1 MSDKFFNPLRIAYP
15 EKFSNSSTNKKGVS
29 KIRYTAPVGGRLRTA
44 CRSSGSKLHRK
55 RPDPVVRPLFGRS
68 GRSPAGAALFPH
80 RAGVSAEGG
89 QFRFGQVS
97 PRRSVM
103 PTVVVRSA
111 VGACGPPPMPG
122 AAVRFSSPPPHSC
135 PASCVPVRMGS
146 CGAVCRLRL
155 PADFPAAA
163 SGVRPG
169 AAVRFSPPP
178 HSSPAPC
185 VPVRVRSCGAV
196 CRSRLPADIPAAASG
211 VREPPCGSAPPLH
224 SSHAPC
230 VPVRMQSCGAVCRP
244 RLPADLPA
252 AAHRCR
258 TSSAERTSFGGPNP
272 ACAHFRLRACAFV
285 ASVRCDAGRLSAP
298 DPTGARRCPSESLFP
313 PVLPV
318 AAPCTGAG
326 AERLSDEFFAPPL
339 EICLFGKA
347 LEQRKYKRA
356 VRNLSDSLFRIVFH
370 C

>member
-1 MSDKFFNPLRIAYP
+1 
-15 EKFSNSSTNKKGVS
+15 
-29 KIRYTAPVGGRLRTA
+29 
-44 CRSSGSKLHRK
+44 
-55 RPDPVVRPLFGRS
+55 
-68 GRSPAGAALFPH
+68 
-80 RAGVSAEGG
+80 
-89 QFRFGQVS
+89 
-97 PRRSVM
+97 M

-122 AAVRFSSPPPHSC
+122 AAVRFSPPPHSS
-135 PASCVPVRMGS
+135 PAPCVPVRMGS

-163 SGVRPG
+163 SGVREPPCG
-169 AAVRFSPPP
+169 SAPPRIRAPRHASRCGCGRAAPFAGRGFRRTFPPQP
-178 HSSPAPC
+178 
-185 VPVRVRSCGAV
+185 PVS
-196 CRSRLPADIPAAASG
+196 
-211 VREPPCGSAPPLH
+211 VREPPCGSAPPRIRPPPAMRPGADAVVRRRLPAAASGGH
-224 SSHAPC
+224 SRRSLRCPSGSRRAVQLPPAFVPPPPC
-230 VPVRMQSCGAVCRP
+230 APVRMRSCGAVCRP

-272 ACAHFRLRACAFV
+272 ASAHFRLRACVFV

-313 PVLPV
+313 PDLPA

-356 VRNLSDSLFRIVFH
+356 VRNLSDTLFRIVFH

>member
-55 RPDPVVRPLFGRS
+55 QPDPVVRPLFGRS

-122 AAVRFSSPPPHSC
+122 AAVRFSPPPHSS
-135 PASCVPVRMGS
+135 PAPCVPVRMRS
-146 CGAVCRLRL
+146 CGAVCRPRL
-155 PADFPAAA
+155 PADIPAAA

-169 AAVRFSPPP
+169 AAVRFSSPPRIRP
-178 HSSPAPC
+178 PRHASRCGCGRAAPFAGRGFRRTFPPQHIAAGRHPQNGRLSVARIPPARISAC
-185 VPVRVRSCGAV
+185 APVRLLRLCG
-196 CRSRLPADIPAAASG
+196 
-211 VREPPCGSAPPLH
+211 
-224 SSHAPC
+224 
-230 VPVRMQSCGAVCRP
+230 
-244 RLPADLPA
+244 
-252 AAHRCR
+252 
-258 TSSAERTSFGGPNP
+258 
-272 ACAHFRLRACAFV
+272 
-285 ASVRCDAGRLSAP
+285 AGRLSAP

-356 VRNLSDSLFRIVFH
+356 VRNLSDTLFRIVFH

>member
-55 RPDPVVRPLFGRS
+55 QPDPVVRPLFGRS

-122 AAVRFSSPPPHSC
+122 AAVRFSPPPHSS
-135 PASCVPVRMGS
+135 PAPCVPVRMGS

-163 SGVRPG
+163 SGVR
-169 AAVRFSPPP
+169 
-178 HSSPAPC
+178 
-185 VPVRVRSCGAV
+185 
-196 CRSRLPADIPAAASG
+196 
-211 VREPPCGSAPPLH
+211 EPPCGSAPPRIRAPR
-224 SSHAPC
+224 HAS
-230 VPVRMQSCGAVCRP
+230 RCGCGR
-244 RLPADLPA
+244 A
-252 AAHRCR
+252 AP
-258 TSSAERTSFGGPNP
+258 F
-272 ACAHFRLRACAFV
+272 
-285 ASVRCDAGRLSAP
+285 AGR
-298 DPTGARRCPSESLFP
+298 GFRRTFP
-313 PVLPV
+313 PQ
-318 AAPCTGAG
+318 
-326 AERLSDEFFAPPL
+326 PP
-339 EICLFGKA
+339 EIG
-347 LEQRKYKRA
+347 RA
-356 VRNLSDSLFRIVFH
+356 HV
-370 C
+370 

>member
-55 RPDPVVRPLFGRS
+55 QPDPVVRPLFGRS

-111 VGACGPPPMPG
+111 VGAC
-122 AAVRFSSPPPHSC
+122 RSFRC
-135 PASCVPVRMGS
+135 
-146 CGAVCRLRL
+146 
-155 PADFPAAA
+155 
-163 SGVRPG
+163 PG

-178 HSSPAPC
+178 HSCPAPC
-185 VPVRVRSCGAV
+185 VPVRMR
-196 CRSRLPADIPAAASG
+196 
-211 VREPPCGSAPPLH
+211 
-224 SSHAPC
+224 
-230 VPVRMQSCGAVCRP
+230 SCGAVCRP
-244 RLPADLPA
+244 RLPADIPA

-272 ACAHFRLRACAFV
+272 ASAHFRLRACAFV
-285 ASVRCDAGRLSAP
+285 ASVRGGTALRSRP
-298 DPTGARRCPSESLFP
+298 DRGTA
-313 PVLPV
+313 LPV
-318 AAPCTGAG
+318 GEPVSAGPSCRGAVYRG
-326 AERLSDEFFAPPL
+326 RRRE
-339 EICLFGKA
+339 
-347 LEQRKYKRA
+347 A
-356 VRNLSDSLFRIVFH
+356 VRRVFRPSP
-370 C
+370 